1 MMCTGFAG
9 YGCADAAGRGGC
21 ATAVA
26 IASNTDPMVPRR
38 YRCPRGLLVEG
49 ILRRS
54 RMDIARGV
62 RHRQFNVRFPAILI
76 LLGNGCKW
84 PKAPVDA
91 PGLND
96 RCRSGADRRS
106 FRGCDR
112 EGSRPCGNVKS
123 T

>member
-26 IASNTDPMVPRR
+26 IASNTDPMVPSR
-38 YRCPRGLLVEG
+38 YRCPRGVLVEG

-62 RHRQFNVRFPAILI
+62 RHRQFNVRFPALLI

-84 PKAPVDA
+84 PVLKLPT
-91 PGLND
+91 
-96 RCRSGADRRS
+96 
-106 FRGCDR
+106 FRGQFQTGTMVLGGLCH
-112 EGSRPCGNVKS
+112 GTQG
-123 T
+123 TQA

>member
-1 MMCTGFAG
+1 MMCTGFDG

-84 PKAPVDA
+84 RWVQLIDA
-91 PGLND
+91 TPSDLICD
-96 RCRSGADRRS
+96 WEVRAWRR
-106 FRGCDR
+106 
-112 EGSRPCGNVKS
+112 
-123 T
+123 

>member
-1 MMCTGFAG
+1 MMCTGFDG

-62 RHRQFNVRFPAILI
+62 RHRQFKCPL
-76 LLGNGCKW
+76 
-84 PKAPVDA
+84 
-91 PGLND
+91 
-96 RCRSGADRRS
+96 SGAVSTGQCNTLCLSNQRS
-106 FRGCDR
+106 VADEAETADPLHR
-112 EGSRPCGNVKS
+112 EPEGADVGALAEG
-123 T
+123 

>member
-1 MMCTGFAG
+1 MMCTGFDG

-38 YRCPRGLLVEG
+38 YRCPRGLLLEG

-62 RHRQFNVRFPAILI
+62 RHRQFNVRFPSILI

-84 PKAPVDA
+84 PILLKYSMFGGGSAA
-91 PGLND
+91 
-96 RCRSGADRRS
+96 CDRRS
-106 FRGCDR
+106 RVSVPDTR
-112 EGSRPCGNVKS
+112 L
-123 T
+123 

>member
-1 MMCTGFAG
+1 MMCTGFDG

-84 PKAPVDA
+84 PEQRHQALSCLP
-91 PGLND
+91 P
-96 RCRSGADRRS
+96 
-106 FRGCDR
+106 
-112 EGSRPCGNVKS
+112 NVTASIKE
-123 T
+123 